1 MATRRLVDKRR
12 RNILRNFADEVLQ
25 NREIVVLTVS
35 IASSEAGTAFSADG
49 GTSTGGTSTIG
60 TSTDGGT
67 YTAVTT
73 ARIDDKCHLGRE
85 RSKERCCP

>member
-35 IASSEAGTAFSADG
+35 IASSVAGTAFSTDG
-49 GTSTGGTSTIG
+49 GTSTSG

-67 YTAVTT
+67 STAVTT
-73 ARIDDKCHLGRE
+73 ARFDDACHLGRE